1 MFRSSSRMVNPGCQ
15 EQSREPYLQV
25 GTGSWVHLTEC
36 LVMNNGRF
44 DSRLQGSNGRGREE
58 PWTLHIS
65 SRQIWGFSCKKQGA
79 HCRGVV
85 QTRRTWF
92 LGGGALLEG
101 DLATNMGG
109 ICFFSS
115 VRSGTSFFICVGTW
129 SSDTLGEEKSW
140 VWSQMSLVMCSE
152 LERNVFLPKCCPNC
166 VRT

>member
-79 HCRGVV
+79 HCRGVRLDEPGSWEV
-85 QTRRTWF
+85 VPFWKAILPPTWTEF
-92 LGGGALLEG
+92 A
-101 DLATNMGG
+101 
-109 ICFFSS
+109 FSHPS
-115 VRSGTSFFICVGTW
+115 VREHHFSFALALGLLTPLVKKKVGC
-129 SSDTLGEEKSW
+129 GRR
-140 VWSQMSLVMCSE
+140 C
-152 LERNVFLPKCCPNC
+152 RP
-166 VRT
+166 